1 VEKLMKIIKLAV
13 IAILGLAASASFG
26 ETAQEAAVKK
36 LIEPRLGQGAK
47 VDSVIK
53 TPYSGLFEVRTGGD
67 IIYTDEKAKYLFVG
81 RVVDTQTYQDYT
93 KERVD
98 EISRIKFSDLPLDAA
113 MKVVKGDGKRVI
125 AVFEDPNCGYCKR
138 FRHTLQEI
146 NNVTIYTFMYNILA
160 EDSAVKSKDIW
171 CSADASKAWDDW
183 MLNGKAAATAPANCR
198 NPNEKVLALGQKMKI
213 TGTPTIFFSDGSR
226 IPGAIDA
233 KALETK
239 LAAVK

>member
-1 VEKLMKIIKLAV
+1 MKIIKLVVVAT
-13 IAILGLAASASFG
+13 LGLAAAASFG

-47 VDSVIK
+47 VDSVTK

-81 RVVDTQTYQDYT
+81 RVVDTQTYHDYT
-93 KERVD
+93 KERVE
-98 EISRIKFSDLPLDAA
+98 EISRIKFSDLPLDSA

-138 FRHTLQEI
+138 FRHTLQEV
-146 NNVTIYTFMYNILA
+146 NNVTVYTFMYNILA
-160 EDSAVKSKDIW
+160 EDSAVKSKNVW
-171 CSADASKAWDDW
+171 CSAEPSKAWDDW
-183 MLNGKAAATAPANCR
+183 MLNGKAAATAPANCS
-198 NPNEKVLALGQKMKI
+198 NPNEKVLALGKKLRI
-213 TGTPTIFFSDGSR
+213 SGTPTIFFTDGSR

-233 KALETK
+233 AALETK
-239 LAAVK
+239 FTALK